1 MSDELESKPGA
12 DELES
17 KAQKHHI
24 ARGLSEN
31 RWVRRVA
38 QLGYGCRGFLFLI
51 IGATWLLAAFNIGE
65 RIRGLQ
71 GAVEVVFQSPFGRFS
86 VTILS
91 VGIIGY
97 IIRRFVQVFIPPY
110 VGKRPMILLR
120 IGRKI
125 SCAWSGIWNIGLA
138 LACLQLAI
146 GIFDFGFVQTINFT
160 ISRIPDWLITAGILG
175 FAGTAGFYFYMS
187 ITRRFRIDLELERV
201 TRRFGTATQ
210 VAGSIGYAGRGLA
223 YLVASLLLIYINENM
238 NTVRLIGID
247 NTISDLEKQPVAI
260 LLLVLSAIG
269 VIGYGIY
276 LILASFCL
284 RVIQTW

>member
-1 MSDELESKPGA
+1 MSDESDAKPDS

-24 ARGLSEN
+24 ARGLSVN
-31 RWVRRVA
+31 RWVRWVA
-38 QLGYGCRGFLFLI
+38 KLGYGCRGFLFLI

-65 RIRGLQ
+65 RARGLSD
-71 GAVEVVFQSPFGRFS
+71 AVEIVFQSPFGRLA

-120 IGRKI
+120 IGRRI
-125 SCAWSGIWNIGLA
+125 SCAWSGLWNIGLA

-160 ISRIPDWLITAGILG
+160 ISRIPDWLIIAGILG

-187 ITRRFRIDLELERV
+187 ITRRFRIDLAMDTV
-201 TRRFGTATQ
+201 NPRFGKATRI
-210 VAGSIGYAGRGLA
+210 AGSIGYAGRGLA
-223 YLVASLLLIYINENM
+223 YLTAGLLLIYINVNM

-247 NTISDLEKQPVAI
+247 NTINDLEKQPIAI
-260 LLLVLSAIG
+260 VLLVLSAIG
-269 VIGYGIY
+269 VIGYGVY
-276 LILASFCL
+276 LIFAAFCL